1 MKNLSLSLLLLGAMA
16 IIGFSSCSKAN
27 ECDGDCVFSG
37 QDIKA
42 EVLYLNCFSTFGLIF
57 PHPRDEGRTIVGV
70 PATSMKKDYQVEG
83 TKVTFDGGFFLNELS
98 PNPDFPDPGISMED
112 IYQVE
117 IWEMSGRE

>member
-1 MKNLSLSLLLLGAMA
+1 MKNLSKSIFLFGLMAMMA
-16 IIGFSSCSKAN
+16 LSSCSKSN

-42 EVLYLNCFSTFGLIF
+42 EVLYLNCFGQFGLIF

-70 PATSMKKDYQVEG
+70 PTDMKNDYQVEG
-83 TKVTFDGGFFLNELS
+83 TKVVFDGAFFLNELS
-98 PNPDFPDPGISMED
+98 PDPNFPDPFFSMED

-117 IWEMSGRE
+117 IWKMSGRGN

>member
-1 MKNLSLSLLLLGAMA
+1 MKNLSKSLLLFGLMA
-16 IIGFSSCSKAN
+16 VMVLSSCSKAN

-42 EVLYLNCFSTFGLIF
+42 EVLYLNCFSQFGLIF

-70 PATSMKKDYQVEG
+70 PNDMKKDFQKEG
-83 TKVTFDGGFFLNELS
+83 AKVTFDGGFFLNELS
-98 PNPDFPDPGISMED
+98 PNPDFPDPGIAMED

-117 IWEMSGRE
+117 IWKMSGRE

>member
-1 MKNLSLSLLLLGAMA
+1 MKNLSLSLLLLGVMA
-16 IIGFSSCSKAN
+16 VIGFSSCSKAN

-83 TKVTFDGGFFLNELS
+83 TKVVFDGGFFLNELS